1 VITVFAKQVADLWLF
16 DEQLQRWAA
25 GQISTDQ
32 RAEVERLQGQMKTL
46 RETDEQ
52 VLTLARE
59 LSKGTI
65 EKVLGKSDE
74 QLGLE
79 MLMRMMEG

>member
-1 VITVFAKQVADLWLF
+1 
-16 DEQLQRWAA
+16 
-25 GQISTDQ
+25 
-32 RAEVERLQGQMKTL
+32 MKTL

-59 LSKGTI
+59 LSQRTI
-65 EKVLGKSDE
+65 EKVMSKSDE

-79 MLMRMMEG
+79 MLMRMMEGK